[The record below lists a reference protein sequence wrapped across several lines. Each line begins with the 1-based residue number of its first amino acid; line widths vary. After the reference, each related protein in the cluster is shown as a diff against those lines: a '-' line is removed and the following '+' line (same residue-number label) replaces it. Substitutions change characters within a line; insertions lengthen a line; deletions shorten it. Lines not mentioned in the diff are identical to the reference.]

1 MEVGSV
7 SVNPVPAAP
16 EPSEA
21 SENPETPA
29 RPLRLVI
36 HEHQWELR
44 SIEYDDTFEVRCYE
58 CTGCDEVMYR

>member
-1 MEVGSV
+1 V
-7 SVNPVPAAP
+7 SVTPVPPAS
-16 EPSEA
+16 EPSE
-21 SENPETPA
+21 PTETTAP
-29 RPLRLVI
+29 PLRLVT